1 MSKLVARAGVKS
13 ADVRVY
19 PDLDDD
25 SGSAKAVRVEADGET
40 CRDFEFES
48 LDVSEIAP
56 WLILNSADERA
67 REILH
72 NATAE
77 AETLRQKVLRESA
90 ASGREEAMKE
100 LIPSLV
106 AFADAGQSLIVF
118 EEQLIARCTPQL
130 VTLALEIAEKMTHK
144 AVQEDPE
151 IVAGVLE
158 RAQHEVRDAK
168 QIRIC
173 LHPQDFQVL
182 KDLRPD
188 LVKIGSE
195 AGRSVEVFAS
205 EDIPRGGCR
214 LETESGIVDATVP
227 TQIEEIR
234 RQLLDTEL

>member
-19 PDLDDD
+19 PELDDD
-25 SGSAKAVRVEADGET
+25 SGSAGPARLEADVET

-48 LDVSEIAP
+48 LDAVAIAP
-56 WLILNSADERA
+56 WLVLTSADERA

-77 AETLRQKVLRESA
+77 AESLREKVLRESA
-90 ASGREEAMKE
+90 ASGREEAIGDLM
-100 LIPSLV
+100 PSLV
-106 AFADAGQSLIVF
+106 AFADAGQSLNVF
-118 EEQLIARCTPQL
+118 EEQMIARCTPQL
-130 VTLALEIAEKMTHK
+130 VALALEIAEKMTRK
-144 AVQEDPE
+144 AVQEDPD
-151 IVAGVLE
+151 IVAEVLE
-158 RAQHEVRDAK
+158 RAKHEVLDAK

-173 LHPQDFQVL
+173 LHPKDYQVL
-182 KDLRPD
+182 QDLQPD

-195 AGRSVEVFAS
+195 GGRTVEVFAS